1 LLNKSIQEG
10 THDPSQ
16 TNQGTALQEY
26 QVWLKDNEARL
37 AKVRHCKCAALK
49 APVAPPSCLVHRPPD
64 PAIEPSYLAQ
74 AESAEEQDLQQT
86 KASELAEMVACHRE
100 LLELL
105 AGVEVVENETV
116 SSDTS
121 LAHCEPDTQG
131 IMPDDD
137 LRTLQDVVSLATD
150 SDSHVSKTDQ
160 NKTVRQMMREMTAHS
175 RIPELHSNDADQE
188 IVVGLST
195 VKMLPKGEIMNDWD
209 RDVYGVDEFSE
220 EILDDFETSMGA
232 LMHEEFSATK
242 ASVLKDT
249 NSVQGATGDHPCVES
264 ITDDLD

>member
-1 LLNKSIQEG
+1 VLEYAKNILGYVFAYFDLNVSRIRFSQQDSAHASWRSVGAGNFKCIRACATVVRFFSI
-10 THDPSQ
+10 TLCMHP
-16 TNQGTALQEY
+16 
-26 QVWLKDNEARL
+26 K
-37 AKVRHCKCAALK
+37 
-49 APVAPPSCLVHRPPD
+49 
-64 PAIEPSYLAQ
+64 
-74 AESAEEQDLQQT
+74 ES
-86 KASELAEMVACHRE
+86 M
-100 LLELL
+100 
-105 AGVEVVENETV
+105 
-116 SSDTS
+116 SDI
-121 LAHCEPDTQG
+121 HVQ
-131 IMPDDD
+131 
-137 LRTLQDVVSLATD
+137 VSLATD